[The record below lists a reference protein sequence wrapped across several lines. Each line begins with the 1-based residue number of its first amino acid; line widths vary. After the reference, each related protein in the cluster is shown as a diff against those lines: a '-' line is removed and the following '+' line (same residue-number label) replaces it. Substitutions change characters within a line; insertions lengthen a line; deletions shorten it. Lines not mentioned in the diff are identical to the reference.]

1 MLLRF
6 SHFRHPWRSPMR
18 ACARTYSIWLKG
30 RALYMNQAKT
40 GPGPALIAAGLC
52 YARAL
57 FAIPLS
63 PMPLLSFHN
72 VSTAYGHHPLL
83 EQVSFGVEAGERVCL
98 IGRNGSGKSTLLKI
112 AAGFVI
118 PDAGEV
124 RREVS
129 TRIAYLAQEP
139 ELNEGQTVF
148 ENVAAGLGDLY
159 PLIVDYHRL
168 IAALNDPHTASA
180 VDLDRMHVL
189 QEQLERRHGWEAQT
203 RIEQVLTRLQ
213 LPADVP
219 VAQLSGGWKRRVALG
234 RALAMAPDVLLLDEP
249 TNHLDI
255 EAIQWLEDMVAEYR
269 GALLFVTHDRQ
280 FLTRLATRIIELDR
294 GRLSEFPGDYANFQT
309 KKAEQLVTEATHNAL
324 FDKRLAEEERW
335 IRTGIQARR
344 TRNEGRVRALYAL
357 RREHAERRNVQGKAR
372 IALDSGEKAGK
383 LVLEARNLCFAYEDK
398 TIVRDLNLR
407 VMRGDRIGLIGPNG
421 VGKTTLL
428 RLLLAQL
435 EPNSGTLRHGT
446 NLQVAYFDQTRA
458 QLDPE
463 ARVVDCVGAGKETVT
478 IGAQTK
484 HVMGYLQDFLFPP
497 ERARSPVKSLSGG
510 ERARL
515 LLAQLFSRPANVLV
529 MDEPTNDLDIETL
542 ELLEE
547 LLLDYPGNLFLVSHD
562 RAFLDN
568 VVTSCLAFE
577 GDGRVKE
584 YIGGYSDW
592 LRQRSPGPVTREA
605 PQKPAAPA
613 AKAEPKNPAAGKKLS
628 YKDQRELEQLPARI
642 EKLEQEQAQLQT
654 SLADP
659 ELYRRDAAT
668 FKNLGT
674 RTKQLEAELTQ
685 AFARW
690 QQLEALRVGGN
701 RE

>member
-1 MLLRF
+1 
-6 SHFRHPWRSPMR
+6 
-18 ACARTYSIWLKG
+18 
-30 RALYMNQAKT
+30 
-40 GPGPALIAAGLC
+40 
-52 YARAL
+52 
-57 FAIPLS
+57 
-63 PMPLLSFHN
+63 MPLLSFHN
-72 VSTAYGHHPLL
+72 VSTAFGHHPLL

-112 AAGFVI
+112 AAGLI
-118 PDAGEV
+118 APDAGEV

-129 TRIAYLAQEP
+129 TRIAYLPQEP
-139 ELNEGQTVF
+139 QLDEAGTVF

-159 PLIVDYHRL
+159 ALIVDYHHL
-168 IAALNDPHTASA
+168 IAALNDPNTAGA

-213 LPADVP
+213 LSADVP

-294 GRLSEFPGDYANFQT
+294 GQLTEFPGDYENFQT
-309 KKAEQLVTEATHNAL
+309 KKAEQLATESTHNAL

-335 IRTGIQARR
+335 IRKGIQARR

-372 IALDSGEKAGK
+372 LALDSGEKTGK
-383 LVLEARNLCFAYEDK
+383 LVIEAKNISFSYNDRLV
-398 TIVRDLNLR
+398 VRDLSLR
-407 VMRGDRIGLIGPNG
+407 IMRGDRIGLIGPNG

-428 RLLLAQL
+428 KILLGQL
-435 EPNSGTLRHGT
+435 EPTSGTLKHGT
-446 NLQVAYFDQTRA
+446 NLQVAYFDQARA

-463 ARVVDCVGAGKETVT
+463 ARVVDCVGEGKETVT
-478 IGAQTK
+478 IGTQTK
-484 HVMGYLQDFLFPP
+484 HVMGYLQDFLFEP

-547 LLLDYPGNLFLVSHD
+547 LLLDYPGTLFLVSHD

-577 GDGRVKE
+577 GNGRVKE

-592 LRQRSPGPVTREA
+592 QRQRSPNPAAREA
-605 PQKPAAPA
+605 TPQKTAAPA
-613 AKAEPKNPAAGKKLS
+613 AKAETKKPAAGKKLS
-628 YKDQRELEQLPARI
+628 YKDQRELEQLPVRI
-642 EKLEQEQAQLQT
+642 EKLEQEQAQLQA

-668 FKNLGT
+668 FKTLGA
-674 RTKQLEAELTQ
+674 RTKEVEFDLTQ
-685 AFARW
+685 AYTRW
-690 QQLEALRVGGN
+690 EQLEALRLGGN
-701 RE
+701 P